1 MATTDYPHRTEDTL
15 LSASDPFVEALDLS
29 RRPVINGEMGGVY
42 GWASNIFDY
51 LNAQPHVS
59 QQAYCIVM
67 ATPAM
72 FSKLPG
78 GDRLTAICKAWF
90 ENRSRS
96 FEGLRD
102 QTTHQFAVM
111 EFTGHKFSIPTGA
124 TRELGAVTHVGY
136 DVEGEIFTKMFK
148 IWSEYGVMDPEIL
161 NAKLVLLD
169 DPGDMLMDDVSVSVC
184 YFEPTRNMRD
194 VSHAAIMVASQPTNT
209 VPIELKRNKAEE
221 NTLREISMEM
231 TGLVEFDT
239 LACKQIA
246 RTFLA
251 LMPLYNPA
259 AVDAPS
265 GFKDRSAAVVAASD
279 TGTIETMTLN
289 AATVISTTTLSTQA
303 ASALASV
310 SNTVSGAV
318 NSVASVSD
326 VYLG

>member
-1 MATTDYPHRTEDTL
+1 MASTDYPHRTEDTL
-15 LSASDPFVEALDLS
+15 LSSSDSFVEALDLS
-29 RRPVINGEMGGVY
+29 KRPVVNGEVGGFY
-42 GWASNIFDY
+42 GWAGSIFDY
-51 LNAQPHVS
+51 LNGQPHVS
-59 QQAYCIVM
+59 QQAFCIVM

-78 GDRLTAICKAWF
+78 GDRLHAICKAWF

-102 QTTHQFAVM
+102 QTTHQFGVM

-148 IWSEYGVMDPEIL
+148 VWSEYGVMDAEIL
-161 NAKLVLLD
+161 NAKLVLLE
-169 DPGDMLMDDVSVSVC
+169 DPGDMLMDDVSVSMC

-194 VSHAAIMVASQPTNT
+194 VSHAAVVVAAQPVNT

-221 NTLREISMEM
+221 NTMREISMEM

-251 LMPLYNPA
+251 LLPLYNPA
-259 AVDAPS
+259 AVDAPD
-265 GFKDRSAAVVAASD
+265 GFKDRSAAVVAANEA
-279 TGTIETMTLN
+279 GIIEGM
-289 AATVISTTTLSTQA
+289 AKKKATV
-303 ASALASV
+303 
-310 SNTVSGAV
+310 
-318 NSVASVSD
+318 VATSSLPTFPAQQQGGGSD